1 MLNNGLPLKA
11 HQSKEKFE
19 AKKLLKR
26 AAEKRLAI
34 VERRD
39 GQARKPVC
47 PLATQVA
54 LDPDLIDQWLAW
66 ITF

>member
-26 AAEKRLAI
+26 AAEEEVGVIGFPMRSWCLARLLH
-34 VERRD
+34 V
-39 GQARKPVC
+39 GHQ
-47 PLATQVA
+47 Q
-54 LDPDLIDQWLAW
+54 
-66 ITF
+66 